1 MTDLVN
7 THIIQPLMMSKR
19 ITRKQLVIRN
29 EIINKGIAT
38 ALSLTLEVTLP
49 LSLTNIFLEIY
60 S

>member
-1 MTDLVN
+1 
-7 THIIQPLMMSKR
+7 MMSKR
-19 ITRKQLVIRN
+19 ITRKQLIIRN